1 MAVVISKSGST
12 IEPMSNYMVLKA
24 AMNDAGITLETV
36 AVTDP
41 HDGGD
46 KETLLH
52 GLAKKSGWPIFYV
65 PDGIG
70 GRFSVFSEVGL
81 IVGALTGFSI
91 RQFLDGARDMD
102 HACQNP
108 DIWKNPALL
117 NSVLK
122 FLAGKKSWPQ
132 PGSPHALCRQLEIL
146 VGMVYSA
153 LGRIPRQAPR

>member
-12 IEPMSNYMVLKA
+12 IEPMSNYMVLKE
-24 AMNDAGITLETV
+24 AMSDAGIALETV

-91 RQFLDGARDMD
+91 RQFLDVPVIWTMLAR
-102 HACQNP
+102 
-108 DIWKNPALL
+108 IRIFGKNPALL

-122 FLAGKKSWPQ
+122 FLAGKNHGRSWKFSCPM
-132 PGSPHALCRQLEIL
+132 PTA
-146 VGMVYSA
+146 
-153 LGRIPRQAPR
+153 

>member
-12 IEPMSNYMVLKA
+12 IEPMSNYMVLKE
-24 AMNDAGITLETV
+24 AMSDAGIALETV

-91 RQFLDGARDMD
+91 RQFLDVPVIWTMLARIRIFGKIR
-102 HACQNP
+102 P
-108 DIWKNPALL
+108 FSTVSL
-117 NSVLK
+117 NSWPVK
-122 FLAGKKSWPQ
+122 ITAAAGS
-132 PGSPHALCRQLEIL
+132 SHALCRQLEIL
-146 VGMVYSA
+146 VGMVHSA
-153 LGRIPRQAPR
+153 LG